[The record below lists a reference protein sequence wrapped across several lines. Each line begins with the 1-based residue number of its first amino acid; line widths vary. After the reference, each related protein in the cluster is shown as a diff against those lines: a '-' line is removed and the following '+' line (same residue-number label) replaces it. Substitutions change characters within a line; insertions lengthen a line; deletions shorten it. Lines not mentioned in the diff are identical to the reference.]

1 MELVPDFRIC
11 TDMGQDYAKFTIG
24 QRVHH
29 QRFDYR
35 GVIVDVDAVF
45 QGSDEW
51 YRQIAKSYPPKDK
64 PWYRVLVHDQ
74 EYETYVAEHHLEND
88 YSSDPINH
96 PLVGAYFSDFRGGV
110 YVLMYRSN

>member
-1 MELVPDFRIC
+1 
-11 TDMGQDYAKFTIG
+11 MGQDYAKFTIG

-74 EYETYVAEHHLEND
+74 EYETYVAEHHLGND

-96 PLVGAYFSDFRGGV
+96 PLVEAYFSDFRGGI
-110 YVLMYRSN
+110 YVPMYRSN